1 MEKVSFSAD
10 GLKVLVDAANSYLDQ
25 KDSISNIAEN
35 ELEREQI
42 MANSYSLSKIR
53 EAVYQAERVL
63 FKENKT
69 NTASKEQ
76 DYSHS
81 ESKERFLAP

>member
-42 MANSYSLSKIR
+42 MANSYSLSKISS
-53 EAVYQAERVL
+53 Q
-63 FKENKT
+63 F
-69 NTASKEQ
+69 
-76 DYSHS
+76 
-81 ESKERFLAP
+81 